1 MIVFVLFHWNFALWQ
16 IFHSK
21 AHASADSQSHSHSPF
36 ALPPPT
42 TREYDLV
49 WNQHSLL
56 SNRGIGRTGAA
67 ESLSDSQSSS
77 SVGAVGLPHRFF
89 ALRRP
94 AALSSA
100 ASSNDSDSASD
111 ISGSLGDGGCV
122 HRMHAAVSGPTHAAH
137 VVLATAFTRKF

>member
-1 MIVFVLFHWNFALWQ
+1 METLRVFHVGQ
-16 IFHSK
+16 MFHSK
-21 AHASADSQSHSHSPF
+21 AHASADSKSHSHSPF

-49 WNQHSLL
+49 WNQHSLPP
-56 SNRGIGRTGAA
+56 NRGVENAIGSA
-67 ESLSDSQSSS
+67 SDSQSSS
-77 SVGAVGLPHRFF
+77 SASAVGLPHRFF

-100 ASSNDSDSASD
+100 ASSNDGDAASD
-111 ISGSLGDGGCV
+111 AGSQIGGDGGCV

>member
-1 MIVFVLFHWNFALWQ
+1 MIVGVLFHWNFAMWQ
-16 IFHSK
+16 MFHSK

-49 WNQHSLL
+49 WNQHSP
-56 SNRGIGRTGAA
+56 SPNRGVENAIGSA
-67 ESLSDSQSSS
+67 SDSQSSS
-77 SVGAVGLPHRFF
+77 SAGAVGLPHRFF

-100 ASSNDSDSASD
+100 VSSNDSDSASD
-111 ISGSLGDGGCV
+111 ISSNVGSDGGCV